1 MNELNSDEFNYFLES
16 ILDNEYL
23 NTKVNKGDLNNVIID
38 FMTTI
43 EKKKEL
49 EILKNKQIEE
59 DKKLQIKNNIL
70 NKINSLD
77 SMTLI

>member
-1 MNELNSDEFNYFLES
+1 MNELNSEFNYFLES